1 MRYYATIEADYKTVK
16 IYVEGKS
23 FFVCGHDFMNEHYG
37 DPEKY
42 IKMVQHR
49 ADQLNRKVVIKR

>member
-1 MRYYATIEADYKTVK
+1 MRYYATIEADYQTVK
-16 IYVEGKS
+16 IYVEGNS

-42 IKMVQHR
+42 IQKVLKR
-49 ADQLNRKVVIKR
+49 AEQLNRKVVIKK